1 MRKSRFSEE
10 KIIGML
16 HSRLEV
22 GRNNIMSRSFLT
34 TIVAVLITIISLLSI
49 VVMTSTRA
57 ESAECPILKEH
68 QDHIYMFYLVSPEL
82 RNKIRRKIREGYV
95 MEFRPD
101 FVNWTSEET
110 TVLVEWEWYSYYT
123 WMSIYST
130 YKLFTGPDGGPSRW
144 QSTEWETGKISSLL
158 SGEISGYDAVFLVR
172 QYDLDD
178 VVALIRQG
186 WILANMKPEGFITG
200 DSNPQIS
207 VTKFDYCDIVG
218 PIETYQ
224 MDMEYFYDHA
234 TGGEGD
240 ECDNC

>member
-1 MRKSRFSEE
+1 MPGQRTRPPLRPAQPVRMTPPFPAVCA
-10 KIIGML
+10 L
-16 HSRLEV
+16 HVANCKHNWFGLQTARYFDRV
-22 GRNNIMSRSFLT
+22 NCDYRNNIMSRSFLT

-172 QYDLDD
+172 QYDLDS
-178 VVALIRQG
+178 
-186 WILANMKPEGFITG
+186 
-200 DSNPQIS
+200 DSRCI
-207 VTKFDYCDIVG
+207 
-218 PIETYQ
+218 
-224 MDMEYFYDHA
+224 
-234 TGGEGD
+234 
-240 ECDNC
+240 